1 MQQRNDKTLS
11 WHVENGQ
18 GTMAAADAVK
28 ATAINRTQSTRMY
41 VKRREREMVRKKDN
55 VTNWNEQQHGGQ
67 TRESR
72 LEGRV
77 ALKYLY

>member
-1 MQQRNDKTLS
+1 MQRNDKTLS

-41 VKRREREMVRKKDN
+41 VKRRKRERRSEKKIM
-55 VTNWNEQQHGGQ
+55 
-67 TRESR
+67 
-72 LEGRV
+72 
-77 ALKYLY
+77 